1 MEMPT
6 KLSMTAINRLM
17 ILLLT
22 LFLLAIAS
30 GCASDTSYDRHNKS
44 RLWLTQDGKQLYFD
58 ATVSQAYPAQ
68 STEAEAARLSW
79 LADWLKLRKYCTQGY
94 NVTERREIRA
104 DEYNPQRHDLR
115 YKIECL

>member
-1 MEMPT
+1 
-6 KLSMTAINRLM
+6 MT
-17 ILLLT
+17 LLLP
-22 LFLLAIAS
+22 LLVALSLVS

-44 RLWLTQDGKQLYFD
+44 RLWLTQDDRQLYFD

-68 STEAEAARLSW
+68 GGEAEAARMSW
-79 LADWLKLRKYCTQGY
+79 LDDWLKLRKYCTEGY